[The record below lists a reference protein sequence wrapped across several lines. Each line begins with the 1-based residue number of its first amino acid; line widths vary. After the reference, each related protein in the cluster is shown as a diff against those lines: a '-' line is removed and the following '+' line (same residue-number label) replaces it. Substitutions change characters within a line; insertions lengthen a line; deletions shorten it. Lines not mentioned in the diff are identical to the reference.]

1 MFTGIV
7 EERGVVREVGTT
19 RLSIGCRTV
28 TSDATEG
35 ASIAVNGACLTVVE
49 RSDEHLA
56 FDVSE
61 ETLRRTSFSRLR
73 AGDPVNLERPLT
85 LSSRLGGHLVQGH
98 VDGVGEVVAID
109 LADDGSSWITV
120 RAPER
125 VARYLV
131 DKGSVCV
138 DGVSLTV
145 ASRDGTTFGVALIP
159 HTLEVTTLGTA
170 EVGDP
175 LNLEA
180 DVIAKY
186 VEALLDPIEGP
197 IEGQMEGQTEGRME
211 GQMEGKTP

>member
-7 EERGVVREVGTT
+7 EERGAVLEIEPIRMTV
-19 RLSIGCRTV
+19 GCRTV
-28 TSDATEG
+28 SGDAEVG
-35 ASIAVNGACLTVVE
+35 ASIAVNGVCLTVVE
-49 RSDEHLA
+49 RSDQHLS

-61 ETLRRTSFSRLR
+61 ETRSRTSLSRLH

-98 VDGVGEVVAID
+98 VDGVGEVTGIERGN
-109 LADDGSSWITV
+109 DGGARMTIGT
-120 RAPER
+120 PDGI
-125 VARYLV
+125 ARYLV
-131 DKGSVCV
+131 EKGSVCV

-145 ASRDGTTFGVALIP
+145 AARKRSTFAVALIP

-175 LNLEA
+175 LNLEV

-186 VEALLDPIEGP
+186 VEALLPADG
-197 IEGQMEGQTEGRME
+197 GR
-211 GQMEGKTP
+211 G

>member
-145 ASRDGTTFGVALIP
+145 ASRNGTTFGVALIP

-175 LNLEA
+175 LNLEV

-186 VEALLDPIEGP
+186 VEALLDTIK
-197 IEGQMEGQTEGRME
+197 GQIKGQME
-211 GQMEGKTP
+211 GQMEGRMEGKTP

>member
-175 LNLEA
+175 VNLEV

-186 VEALLDPIEGP
+186 VEALLDPIEG
-197 IEGQMEGQTEGRME
+197 QMDGRME

>member
-56 FDVSE
+56 FDVSQ
-61 ETLRRTSFSRLR
+61 ETLRRTSFSRLQ

-109 LADDGSSWITV
+109 LADDGSSWMSV

-145 ASRDGTTFGVALIP
+145 ASRNGTTFGVALIP

-175 LNLEA
+175 LNLEV

-186 VEALLDPIEGP
+186 VEALLDPIG
-197 IEGQMEGQTEGRME
+197 GRME